1 LISEGFQKISVIGL
15 SIGGIFTLKLAQIEK
30 IERAII
36 LSVPIDREPERLKKR
51 IINYAYNYKKVEG
64 RSSFQISQE
73 IAMFNQMPLLDTLI
87 VFQQFIKSTIQ
98 NLDKISVPIAIFY
111 GEQDDELYTHSANV
125 IYNNVNSNGK
135 KIKDYKESKHLMTLG
150 KDQEQL
156 VKDILEFFNC

>member
-1 LISEGFQKISVIGL
+1 
-15 SIGGIFTLKLAQIEK
+15 
-30 IERAII
+30 
-36 LSVPIDREPERLKKR
+36 
-51 IINYAYNYKKVEG
+51 
-64 RSSFQISQE
+64 
-73 IAMFNQMPLLDTLI
+73 MFNQMPLDTLI

-98 NLDKISVPIAIFY
+98 NLDKISVPIAIFMVNKMMN
-111 GEQDDELYTHSANV
+111 LYTHSANV